1 MKTFVS
7 YWQFS
12 QAHSHRIF
20 MKNEY
25 KLIFSLYFL
34 LRIKIACGHLT
45 YVLDELQVLNLIEG
59 SFPIRFTAEMC
70 MGPKFP
76 YRTVPF
82 SILDLPYRQ
91 VWLKYR
97 TVPYRFKIFHAIIP
111 FYTVPYRNTV
121 LYCNVTFLNITTN
134 LNTILEYCVII
145 AHDVQE
151 QWNLYW
157 KWYKLWKT
165 IYTVKNSINDE
176 KRYEWQKAV

>member
-1 MKTFVS
+1 MTKIEHGDIYSCKMKTFVS

-25 KLIFSLYFL
+25 KLIFSLHFL

-82 SILDLPYRQ
+82 SILDLPYRT
-91 VWLKYR
+91 VKFDLNTVRYR
-97 TVPYRFKIFHAIIP
+97 TVLKFFMPSYRFIPFHTVIP
-111 FYTVPYRNTV
+111 FYTVMS
-121 LYCNVTFLNITTN
+121 LF
-134 LNTILEYCVII
+134 
-145 AHDVQE
+145 
-151 QWNLYW
+151 
-157 KWYKLWKT
+157 
-165 IYTVKNSINDE
+165 
-176 KRYEWQKAV
+176 